1 MDSAWVRL
9 VSFRKVTTALLSKL
23 SVKSLSTVV
32 WNKNY
37 SVFIDDILWTVGWI
51 FYFIYLFIFF
61 CLRLTRWIA
70 VIGSFKSVRYLK
82 ISPSWKITEIPWG
95 RDLKQSALR
104 GVYGYFLEL
113 HIVNRVVTL
122 TILTKWTL
130 GSRETAR
137 LNLFLLYWTYSLV
150 YRCGILH
157 VSAVS
162 RQKFGTAKW
171 CLVKQIFCRMK
182 VAIRWVVFY
191 CSCLFGG
198 RSSFT
203 LFFAKHEKFSD
214 IFPISRRLENNWA
227 KATSS
232 SGLFICRSNFLA
244 ITVDVI
250 LPYIANVIGELGI
263 WANGNRVEY
272 SERILSGVM
281 FRSGRTCV

>member
-1 MDSAWVRL
+1 M
-9 VSFRKVTTALLSKL
+9 
-23 SVKSLSTVV
+23 
-32 WNKNY
+32 
-37 SVFIDDILWTVGWI
+37 
-51 FYFIYLFIFF
+51 
-61 CLRLTRWIA
+61 
-70 VIGSFKSVRYLK
+70 
-82 ISPSWKITEIPWG
+82 
-95 RDLKQSALR
+95 
-104 GVYGYFLEL
+104 YGYFLEL

-130 GSRETAR
+130 RSRETAP
-137 LNLFLLYWTYSLV
+137 LNLFLLYGTCSVV

-162 RQKFGTAKW
+162 RQKFGTAQW

-191 CSCLFGG
+191 CSYLFGG

-214 IFPISRRLENNWA
+214 IFPISKRIENNWA

-232 SGLFICRSNFLA
+232 SGLFICLSNFLA

-263 WANGNRVEY
+263 WANGNQTEY
-272 SERILSGVM
+272 LKGYWVVLCSEVVAPVFKYVRRIFGLRLGHKCTLSSYSLWFPVLWFPG
-281 FRSGRTCV
+281 